1 MSGKNVLKIKAQSL
15 DLELKGESEY
25 IEQAYR
31 AIREV
36 LMERFRESIEANRLN
51 QQPPAA
57 VERATEELPVITPDQ
72 MRAHKSAEPR
82 NVHLALCD
90 EVYNKIY
97 LVDGQT
103 GISGALGK
111 VLDTNHVSRIYI
123 NRTQE
128 AAFRGMLKFERVL
141 WRELT
146 AAGRDAVRKGR

>member
-1 MSGKNVLKIKAQSL
+1 MSGKNVLKIKAQAL

-36 LMERFRESIEANRLN
+36 LMDRFRESIEAHRRS
-51 QQPPAA
+51 QEP
-57 VERATEELPVITPDQ
+57 VEPERSTEELPVITPEQ
-72 MRAHKSAEPR
+72 IRAHKKSEPR

-97 LVDGQT
+97 MLDGQS

-111 VLDTNHVSRIYI
+111 ILDTEHISRIYI
-123 NRTQE
+123 NRSQE
-128 AAFRGMLKFERVL
+128 DGFRNVLKFERVL

-146 AAGRDAVRKGR
+146 SAGRDAVRKGR